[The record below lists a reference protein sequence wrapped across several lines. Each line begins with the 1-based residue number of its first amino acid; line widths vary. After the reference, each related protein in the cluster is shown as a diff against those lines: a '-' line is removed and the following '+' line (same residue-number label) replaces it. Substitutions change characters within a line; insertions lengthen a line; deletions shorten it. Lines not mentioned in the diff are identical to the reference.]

1 MVQIHVDPEK
11 LRNFSGDLSKFIDV
25 INNYFND
32 LSREL
37 NRLGA
42 SWQDQEYERF
52 IREFE
57 PTRHK
62 LKEFSEEA
70 RKLIPKLEMDA
81 SAIED
86 FQKRGR

>member
-1 MVQIHVDPEK
+1 MVQIHLDPEK
-11 LRNFSGDLSKFIDV
+11 LRDFSGDLSKFIDV

-57 PTRHK
+57 PARHK

-70 RKLIPKLEMDA
+70 RKLIPKLEKDA

-86 FQKRGR
+86 YQKRGR